1 MITTLTQ
8 SRMVRTQITVRV
20 CSQPQA
26 EEQDSS
32 STYTHQKHST
42 CTQEQKITCAHI
54 PSYWFACVRL
64 HKHRG
69 TWLRRSRAPSIA
81 GRATP
86 GWCPVSR
93 DEHLPCRKSMYPH
106 CSRYARW
113 SRVRIEPTRGDARA
127 PLPARARWGAKP
139 GLEHVPCAQSAQQE
153 QRPRSARSTSE
164 SAAQL
169 AGTPARPRI
178 LPRRALA
185 AEHRRLQARHGAF
198 GGLS

>member
-1 MITTLTQ
+1 MIKTLTQ

-69 TWLRRSRAPSIA
+69 TWLRRSRAPSREGRTWLVSSFA
-81 GRATP
+81 RRASSLPKVDVSPLFTLRAVVPGADRASSGRRSRATP
-86 GWCPVSR
+86 RPSALGGQTRPRACALRPER
-93 DEHLPCRKSMYPH
+93 AARAAPAQRAQHLRERRP
-106 CSRYARW
+106 ARW
-113 SRVRIEPTRGDARA
+113 DA
-127 PLPARARWGAKP
+127 G
-139 GLEHVPCAQSAQQE
+139 
-153 QRPRSARSTSE
+153 
-164 SAAQL
+164 
-169 AGTPARPRI
+169 
-178 LPRRALA
+178 
-185 AEHRRLQARHGAF
+185 
-198 GGLS
+198 